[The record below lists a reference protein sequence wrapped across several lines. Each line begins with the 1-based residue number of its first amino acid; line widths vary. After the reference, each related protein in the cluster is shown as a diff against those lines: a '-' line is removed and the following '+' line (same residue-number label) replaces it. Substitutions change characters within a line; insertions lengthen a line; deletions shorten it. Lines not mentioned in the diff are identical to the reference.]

1 MRLVR
6 AALVAVVMMRAP
18 DPPISR
24 QKGKG
29 APHARSAGKRMLR
42 MGHLSIWCTEREVGK
57 GTESGRDVEE
67 GKKNVLELVGSVTPP
82 VSSLLVRV
90 SQLKCLL
97 V

>member
-1 MRLVR
+1 
-6 AALVAVVMMRAP
+6 
-18 DPPISR
+18 
-24 QKGKG
+24 
-29 APHARSAGKRMLR
+29 

-67 GKKNVLELVGSVTPP
+67 EKKNVLELVGSVTPP
-82 VSSLLVRV
+82 ESSLLVRV